1 VKKILILGSKGELGK
16 KIIKIFQKDKN
27 LKIYTD
33 KLLKNKSSKNYI
45 NLIINSSAQIN
56 IILNLVGYSG
66 KSREKLRESNFRF
79 TRMIVETLNSLKNK
93 NIKLI
98 HLSTVGVLDLQNNKE
113 NKYKAN
119 NYYEYTKIISEKLI
133 TSKNNNFNYLIIR
146 AAALHDLQMSNF
158 KKNLQ
163 NIFLFKKY
171 LFVFNQDSRVYF
183 TNVTDL
189 VDLIRKMI
197 KGSKKNKIF
206 NISENVTVK
215 NYLKKIKKQN
225 IKIIIF
231 NYLIYNTIK
240 TFSSI
245 NSFLNFILDNKF
257 FKYFWL
263 FNSIKILK
271 KNYE

>member
-1 VKKILILGSKGELGK
+1 MKKILILGSKGELGK

-33 KLLKNKSSKNYI
+33 KLLKNKSHKNYI
-45 NLIINSSAQIN
+45 NLIINSSAEIN

-66 KSREKLRESNFRF
+66 KLREKLRESNFRF

-119 NYYEYTKIISEKLI
+119 NYYEYTKILSEKLI
-133 TSKNNNFNYLIIR
+133 ISKNNNFNFLIIR

-158 KKNLQ
+158 KKNLH
-163 NIFLFKKY
+163 NTFLFKKY

-183 TNVTDL
+183 TNVNDL
-189 VDLIRKMI
+189 VGLISKVI
-197 KGSKKNKIF
+197 KGNKKNKIF
-206 NISENVTVK
+206 NISENISVK
-215 NYLKKIKKQN
+215 SYLKKIKKQN
-225 IKIIIF
+225 IKIIVF
-231 NYLIYNTIK
+231 NYLIYNIIK
-240 TFSSI
+240 TLSSI